1 MIIVVGVAHVIDL
14 SEKIEK
20 FIENERP
27 DAVCI
32 ELDVN
37 RLYFLLNN
45 ERPSGHGIFSILG
58 KMQMD
63 IAKEQNVVPGEEMIT
78 AFKKAGSMGIDVYLI
93 DRDINETVERIKN
106 IPFFEKLKLFLSVFY
121 SIFPSRKRYS
131 IDEMIKNERKMIE
144 IMRKSYPHLSKILMD
159 ERENYMAEKIK
170 EIKKEKIIAFVGD
183 GHIFGLKKI
192 IDAQFIPL
200 EEFLKI

>member
-1 MIIVVGVAHVIDL
+1 MIKVVGVAHVIDL

-20 FIENERP
+20 FIETEKP

-32 ELDVN
+32 ELDIN

-45 ERPSGHGIFSILG
+45 GRPSGHGIFSILG
-58 KMQMD
+58 KMQME
-63 IAKEQNVVPGEEMIT
+63 IAREQNVVPGEEMVT
-78 AFKKAGSMGIDVYLI
+78 AFKKAGSMGIEVYLI
-93 DRDINETVERIKN
+93 DRDINETIERIKT

-121 SIFPSRKRYS
+121 SIFPSRKKYS
-131 IDEMIKNERKMIE
+131 IEEMIKNEREMIE
-144 IMRKSYPHLSKILMD
+144 STRKSFPNLARILMD

-170 EIKKEKIIAFVGD
+170 EIKKDKIVAFVGD
-183 GHIFGLKKI
+183 GHIPGLKKI

-200 EEFLKI
+200 EEFLKM